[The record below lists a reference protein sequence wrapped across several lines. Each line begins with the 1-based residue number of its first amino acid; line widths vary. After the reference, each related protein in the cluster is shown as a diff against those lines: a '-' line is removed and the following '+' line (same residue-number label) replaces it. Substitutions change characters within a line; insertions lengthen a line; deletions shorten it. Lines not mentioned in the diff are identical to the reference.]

1 MTDQSAAELE
11 RDAEAARA
19 KVADTAEFIRN
30 KMSPGQLI
38 DEFTGMFAGGDG
50 SAALANLKSQIRD
63 NPLPLTL
70 VGAGLAWLMLGS
82 GSSGSSSAHRQQHM
96 SVDRSNRYTSGGATA
111 EEDARSGRF
120 GDLADSVREKVEGA
134 AASASDM
141 TGEAVQ
147 GAKDAADSVR
157 QGLANKSADLAN
169 TARNVSESGRQ
180 MMQDLVQR
188 EPLVIAAVGV
198 ALGAAIG
205 ALLPS
210 TAIEDEQLGSLRDSV
225 RGKASKLVHAGVEE
239 VKDVAAETYETVKA
253 EADNVS
259 LEQDDGSTVTE
270 RVGEALKSTVAKTE
284 DTVRNRLKKAKTSRT
299 AKDDG

>member
-11 RDAEAARA
+11 RDAEVARA
-19 KVADTAEFIRN
+19 KVADTAESIRN

-82 GSSGSSSAHRQQHM
+82 GSSATPSAHRQKHT
-96 SVDRSNRYTSGGATA
+96 SVDRGNRYISAGADA
-111 EEDARSGRF
+111 DEDARSGVF
-120 GDLADSVREKVEGA
+120 GNLADSVREKVEGA
-134 AASASDM
+134 AVSGSGM
-141 TGEAVQ
+141 
-147 GAKDAADSVR
+147 AADVVEGTKNAAEGVKH
-157 QGLANKSADLAN
+157 GLANKSADLAN
-169 TARNVSESGRQ
+169 TASKVSEGGRQ

-188 EPLVIAAVGV
+188 EPLVIAALGV
-198 ALGAAIG
+198 AVGAAIG

-225 RGKASKLVHAGVEE
+225 RGKADKLLHAGMEE
-239 VKDVAAETYETVKA
+239 AKEVAAETYETVKA

-259 LEQDDGSTVTE
+259 
-270 RVGEALKSTVAKTE
+270 REAGRRLHNHRACRRSAE
-284 DTVRNRLKKAKTSRT
+284 IHGLQNRGLGTQQT
-299 AKDDG
+299 